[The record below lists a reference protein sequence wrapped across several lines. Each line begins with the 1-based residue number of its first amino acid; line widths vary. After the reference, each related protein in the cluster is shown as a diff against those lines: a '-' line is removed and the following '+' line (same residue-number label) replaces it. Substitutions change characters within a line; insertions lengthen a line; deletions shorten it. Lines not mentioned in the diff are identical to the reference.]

1 MGPVPSQRDDNH
13 QEPLRHGEAQVQ
25 LVLVIVVIIT
35 FITIITLTFRLVVL
49 RNKESL
55 EQLSVKPISQYPL
68 LLDDMVGHIIV
79 FVLNDILIILSS
91 SMTWPPTSLPSS
103 PIIQIFAIINN
114 NIVTIH
120 VITIITNNIVI
131 SNITPDEKVLQI
143 FESDEFK
150 KFRAKRELRVHK
162 GKLVMTNKNMM
173 AMTKVVMLTT
183 GCRVWAS

>member
-79 FVLNDILIILSS
+79 FILNDILIILSFS
-91 SMTWPPTSLPSS
+91 TTW
-103 PIIQIFAIINN
+103 
-114 NIVTIH
+114 
-120 VITIITNNIVI
+120 
-131 SNITPDEKVLQI
+131 
-143 FESDEFK
+143 SD
-150 KFRAKRELRVHK
+150 
-162 GKLVMTNKNMM
+162 T
-173 AMTKVVMLTT
+173 
-183 GCRVWAS
+183 

>member
-1 MGPVPSQRDDNH
+1 MAKIFIAIFGPDERLPSSATLDADNDDVNDDDDDDGEQDDHEGACSGRRGGGVGPVPSQRDDNH

-79 FVLNDILIILSS
+79 FILNDIIIILFFSITWSDTSLFLS
-91 SMTWPPTSLPSS
+91 SMISSLSS
-103 PIIQIFAIINN
+103 L
-114 NIVTIH
+114 H
-120 VITIITNNIVI
+120 
-131 SNITPDEKVLQI
+131 
-143 FESDEFK
+143 
-150 KFRAKRELRVHK
+150 R
-162 GKLVMTNKNMM
+162 
-173 AMTKVVMLTT
+173 
-183 GCRVWAS
+183 

>member
-1 MGPVPSQRDDNH
+1 
-13 QEPLRHGEAQVQ
+13 
-25 LVLVIVVIIT
+25 
-35 FITIITLTFRLVVL
+35 
-49 RNKESL
+49 
-55 EQLSVKPISQYPL
+55 
-68 LLDDMVGHIIV
+68 MVRHIIV

-114 NIVTIH
+114 NIITIH
-120 VITIITNNIVI
+120 VITIITNNIII
-131 SNITPDEKVLQI
+131 SKIIPDEKVLQI

-173 AMTKVVMLTT
+173 VMTMVVMQGLGIMIIEGSHKAT
-183 GCRVWAS
+183 GTGIFVSDIQERSAAFHVSLSHTLSTVWLGLNLSTKIILCQCE

>member
-1 MGPVPSQRDDNH
+1 
-13 QEPLRHGEAQVQ
+13 
-25 LVLVIVVIIT
+25 
-35 FITIITLTFRLVVL
+35 
-49 RNKESL
+49 
-55 EQLSVKPISQYPL
+55 
-68 LLDDMVGHIIV
+68 MVGHIIV

-91 SMTWPPTSLPSS
+91 SMTWPSTSLPSS

-120 VITIITNNIVI
+120 VITIITNNIIINNII
-131 SNITPDEKVLQI
+131 SDEKVLQI